1 MHHAI
6 LYACSER
13 SPQMLFTCAIT
24 LLGHPLS
31 SRCLPAVGV
40 APSTTG
46 GVPTILLR
54 GAPSDALHIIYS
66 IHVLCTVSW
75 MWFTGCTEVGVPPPV
90 IPVGGDVVYLYLS
103 WDCLGN
109 VWRCAI
115 QSCRLP
121 ILYGYTFCQQEP
133 QNNPKGEGFPG
144 RGLNTSLGICSGS
157 CWHFG
162 RVHPYT
168 RLNLEFSLGT

>member
-1 MHHAI
+1 
-6 LYACSER
+6 
-13 SPQMLFTCAIT
+13 MLFTCAIT

-75 MWFTGCTEVGVPPPV
+75 MWFTGCTEVGGAPSGHTGGWRRGIPILELGLSGQRLAVCDSILPPPNSLW
-90 IPVGGDVVYLYLS
+90 VY
-103 WDCLGN
+103 
-109 VWRCAI
+109 I
-115 QSCRLP
+115 LP
-121 ILYGYTFCQQEP
+121 A
-133 QNNPKGEGFPG
+133 
-144 RGLNTSLGICSGS
+144 
-157 CWHFG
+157 
-162 RVHPYT
+162 
-168 RLNLEFSLGT
+168 GTTE